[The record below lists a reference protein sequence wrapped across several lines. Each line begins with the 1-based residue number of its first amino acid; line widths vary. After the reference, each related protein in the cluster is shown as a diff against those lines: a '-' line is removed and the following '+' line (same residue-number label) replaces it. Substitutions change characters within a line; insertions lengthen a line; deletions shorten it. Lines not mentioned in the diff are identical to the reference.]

1 MNEEGRNV
9 FACMDYVL
17 LVPGVYMYMV
27 YIYIYVHVLVHV
39 YTILVCFNFCVQ
51 AYGIADSSE
60 RSNLL
65 ATLVGSKSLEINE
78 SEMKRDRKNPEY
90 ETESE
95 ANSVSRGQHGEKQQE
110 GVAGS
115 GREKRRVEVKGG
127 GPGRGGKGDGR
138 LGKEGAQRGQEEEKK
153 AELGEAAKS
162 AGKRLVN
169 SEMKM
174 SFQRAVLTL
183 QAGVRGYLCRKR
195 VRAYSTRQNAATII
209 QATW

>member
-1 MNEEGRNV
+1 MFV
-9 FACMDYVL
+9 CMDYVL
-17 LVPGVYMYMV
+17 LVPGICMYT
-27 YIYIYVHVLVHV
+27 VHGV
-39 YTILVCFNFCVQ
+39 YTIYTCACTILVFNFCVQ

-65 ATLVGSKSLEINE
+65 ATLVGSKSLENNE
-78 SEMKRDRKNPEY
+78 AEMKRDRKNPEH

-95 ANSVSRGQHGEKQQE
+95 ANSVRRGQQDGEKQQE
-110 GVAGS
+110 SVADS
-115 GREKRRVEVKGG
+115 GREKRRVDGKGG

-169 SEMKM
+169 SETKM
-174 SFQRAVLTL
+174 SFQHAVLTL

-195 VRAYSTRQNAATII
+195 VRAYLTRQNAATII